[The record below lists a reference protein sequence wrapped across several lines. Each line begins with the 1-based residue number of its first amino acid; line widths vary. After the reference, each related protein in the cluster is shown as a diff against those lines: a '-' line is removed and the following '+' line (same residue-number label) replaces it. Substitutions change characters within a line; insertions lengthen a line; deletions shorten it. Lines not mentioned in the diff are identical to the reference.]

1 MAKDNATFIGKSTLD
16 ERVEAYSEE
25 VYGKFDY
32 DRTIGKAPQ
41 FGRFYYPAMVVSCTD
56 SQQSMYCDS
65 FARKPIIKEY
75 GLTKMLGEMGRSF
88 GFRNPV
94 EYQDLKDNS
103 HHNFPIG
110 QCAEQHAANELLF
123 CIQQRNTPLYAQIDI
138 KKGIYFS
145 KAIRPSTG
153 EEFGYCQNCRDLFN
167 L

>member
-1 MAKDNATFIGKSTLD
+1 MAKDNATFIGKAILD

-41 FGRFYYPAMVVSCTD
+41 FGCFYYPAMVASCTD
-56 SQQSMYCDS
+56 LNQSMYCDS

-75 GLTKMLGEMGRSF
+75 CLTKMMDEMMNTFPFVYAVSD
-88 GFRNPV
+88 
-94 EYQDLKDNS
+94 ELKRLS
-103 HHNFPIG
+103 HHKHPIG

-123 CIQQRNTPLYAQIDI
+123 CIKYRNVPFYNQIQV
-138 KKGIYFS
+138 KKDIYFS

-153 EEFGYCQNCRDLFN
+153 EEFDYCQNCKDLFD